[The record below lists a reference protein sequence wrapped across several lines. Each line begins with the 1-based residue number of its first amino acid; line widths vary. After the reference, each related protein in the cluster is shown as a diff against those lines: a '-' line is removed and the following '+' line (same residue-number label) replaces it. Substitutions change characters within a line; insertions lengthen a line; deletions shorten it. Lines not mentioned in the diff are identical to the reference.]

1 MPLDKGP
8 ADEGAMLVELRDVSF
23 GHGAEPLF
31 RDFSLEIAAGAHS
44 LVIGNSGSGKST
56 LINLICGFLTPDAG
70 TIRIAGEAMSDAGEA
85 GRDAIRRRHIGAVF
99 QSLRLISALD
109 ITANLLLA
117 ARLAGR
123 PAGKDEIAH
132 LLDRLAIRDKA
143 RALPRQLSQG
153 EAQRA
158 AIARALI
165 AHPRLLVADEPTSAL
180 DDGNAGAVAD
190 LLWEVAEEQR
200 ATLLI
205 ATHDARLKAR
215 FANAIH
221 LPAGAARQ
229 AA

>member
-1 MPLDKGP
+1 
-8 ADEGAMLVELRDVSF
+8 MLVELRDVSF
-23 GHGAEPLF
+23 RHGDGPLF
-31 RDFSLEIAAGAHS
+31 RDFSLDIAAGAHS
-44 LVIGNSGSGKST
+44 LIIGNSGSGKST

-85 GRDAIRRRHIGAVF
+85 GRDAIRRRHIGVVF

-123 PAGKDEIAH
+123 SADKDQIAH
-132 LLDRLAIRDKA
+132 LLDRLAISDKA
-143 RALPRQLSQG
+143 RVLPRQLSQG

-165 AHPRLLVADEPTSAL
+165 ARPRLLVADEPTSAL

-215 FANAIH
+215 FANAIE
-221 LPAGAARQ
+221 LPAMPARQ